1 MAKRTGSFRR
11 KTRYK
16 LKKSIRQKGKI
27 SIQKYFQNFAMKE
40 KVMLQANS
48 SIQNGM
54 YFPRFHGKTGTII
67 GKQGNCYKVLIKDIG
82 KEKTILIHPIHLTKC
97 QT

>member
-1 MAKRTGSFRR
+1 
-11 KTRYK
+11 
-16 LKKSIRQKGKI
+16 
-27 SIQKYFQNFAMKE
+27 
-40 KVMLQANS
+40 MLQANS